1 MDKSQDPVEE
11 RDRESPEMDLRSSSP
26 LLVGEIG
33 SMTRDIS
40 DMERSRGES
49 MWGKI
54 KETNINKSSNLLLP
68 PPN

>member
-11 RDRESPEMDLRSSSP
+11 SDRESPEMDLRSSSP

-33 SMTRDIS
+33 SMTRDMR

-49 MWGKI
+49 IWRKI
-54 KETNINKSSNLLLP
+54 KLTEINKSSQLLP
-68 PPN
+68 SLLN

>member
-11 RDRESPEMDLRSSSP
+11 SDRESPEMDLRSSSP

-33 SMTRDIS
+33 SMTRDMS

-49 MWGKI
+49 IWRKI
-54 KETNINKSSNLLLP
+54 KLTEINKSSQLLP
-68 PPN
+68 SLLN